1 MNKEGKPFL
10 CEKDKTTHEKHTK
23 EIIKDAK
30 MMVRNTR
37 SLRKK
42 TTHVVLR
49 KIKKASNTL
58 NVLMDGKRLIGQT
71 SSFLILNKI
80 ELRRQERE
88 NQNNYNIVVYCTG
101 V

>member
-1 MNKEGKPFL
+1 MFWWME
-10 CEKDKTTHEKHTK
+10 
-23 EIIKDAK
+23 
-30 MMVRNTR
+30 
-37 SLRKK
+37 
-42 TTHVVLR
+42 
-49 KIKKASNTL
+49 
-58 NVLMDGKRLIGQT
+58 KRLIGQT